1 MLSCACFCFDIQ
13 HARPNVPCF
22 HNHHRLFHVKQH
34 YLYSCFVACHGPV
47 PPRLS
52 KSCKNSFSCHFKG
65 QIQITMKFCTC
76 IACNTVCEYKRL
88 SWSKAYLNYGIQ
100 KLWYILD
107 FKKKSFCEAA
117 PWIHSLS
124 QNNFRLLCLVSLKLQ
139 HYGLCKCMQ
148 MGVIIKCLY
157 QACPVCGLYHAN
169 ISLHKLFNWRS
180 SFYWCACIYIESNY
194 LMWRGLFFLLLKR
207 DLNVSIL
214 FYVTR

>member
-1 MLSCACFCFDIQ
+1 MHDLMFPVFIIIIDCFMSSSIIYIVVSW
-13 HARPNVPCF
+13 HAMGPF
-22 HNHHRLFHVKQH
+22 HQD
-34 YLYSCFVACHGPV
+34 
-47 PPRLS
+47 S

-88 SWSKAYLNYGIQ
+88 SWSKTYLNYGIQ
-100 KLWYILD
+100 KLWYISD

-139 HYGLCKCMQ
+139 HYWLCKYMQ

-169 ISLHKLFNWRS
+169 ISLHK
-180 SFYWCACIYIESNY
+180 
-194 LMWRGLFFLLLKR
+194 
-207 DLNVSIL
+207 
-214 FYVTR
+214 